1 MQAASTILDHHRRIK
16 RAVLHINRNLG
27 HHCRLDRLAD
37 RACFSPFHF
46 IRVFESLMGESPKQ
60 YTVRKR
66 MIFAG
71 FYLLK
76 RKLRITDIA
85 LSVGYETPSSFCKAF
100 KSHYGMTPRRF
111 RDTVSDDFLSMTNP
125 IYLSYNKPRISS
137 GVYLGP
143 LPVIQSFPPL
153 TVLCMENRG
162 IRNGSFVA
170 SAMASFKRLNKLFAA
185 RGLGEHVHSFV
196 SIYPHRVFSTEDER
210 AVNYIGAI
218 VEGIAEPVEGL
229 LTFVYPA
236 GRYAIFKHY
245 GPSEFIMH
253 TWNQAYANW
262 LPDSG
267 RYLRKCPPFEIHL
280 DVTSIVDNLQLS
292 TYLLIPI
299 D

>member
-1 MQAASTILDHHRRIK
+1 
-16 RAVLHINRNLG
+16 
-27 HHCRLDRLAD
+27 
-37 RACFSPFHF
+37 
-46 IRVFESLMGESPKQ
+46 MGESPKQ

-85 LSVGYETPSSFCKAF
+85 LSVGYETPSSFCKVF

-125 IYLSYNKPRISS
+125 FYLSYTKTRISS
-137 GVYLGP
+137 GVYFGP
-143 LPVIQSFPPL
+143 LPVIQSLPPL
-153 TVLCMENRG
+153 KVLCMENRG
-162 IRNGSFVA
+162 IRDGSFVA
-170 SAMASFKRLNKLFAA
+170 SAMVSFKQLNKIFAA
-185 RGLGEHVHSFV
+185 CGLCKYVQSFV
-196 SIYPHRVFSTEDER
+196 SIYPHRVFSTEDESV
-210 AVNYIGAI
+210 VNYIGAI
-218 VEGIAEPVEGL
+218 VEGIEEPVEGL
-229 LTFVYPA
+229 LNFVYPA

-262 LPDSG
+262 LPESG
-267 RYLRKCPPFEIHL
+267 RSLRKYPPFEIHI
-280 DVTSIVDNLQLS
+280 DVTTIVNNLQLS